1 MILKRG
7 AGGTL
12 KKEIRM
18 TKTRILAAVMGFLS
32 LAVLSFVGTPASA
45 APVSTGTMA
54 TSQHSAEAVPQVTTV
69 RHYRRHY
76 YRRTVY
82 RRPVYVRR
90 VYGRR
95 YYRRY

>member
-1 MILKRG
+1 MMR
-7 AGGTL
+7 
-12 KKEIRM
+12 
-18 TKTRILAAVMGFLS
+18 TRILAAIMGFLS
-32 LAVLSFVGTPASA
+32 LIALSFVGAPASA
-45 APVSTGTMA
+45 TPVSTGTTA
-54 TSQHSAEAVPQVTTV
+54 TSQQSAEAAQLVTPV

-82 RRPVYVRR
+82 RRPVYARR

>member
-1 MILKRG
+1 M
-7 AGGTL
+7 
-12 KKEIRM
+12 
-18 TKTRILAAVMGFLS
+18 TRIRFLAAIIGLMSVVTVS
-32 LAVLSFVGTPASA
+32 LAISPASA

-54 TSQHSAEAVPQVTTV
+54 TSQQSAETAPLVTPV
-69 RHYRRHY
+69 QYYYGRRVYRRPVY
-76 YRRTVY
+76 YRRPIY